1 MGVDATPPPAAP
13 AVTMPSVA
21 EPVVEPPPRTAS
33 TGFFAEGGLG
43 AVAFLPKTSKDAAV
57 GPEISLRMGRD
68 LFSFLSLG
76 IYAAAS
82 SHEATLP
89 PPPTGQFFQLY
100 RGGID
105 ARLGGRFERI
115 ALFLEGGAGA
125 AMISSNVLEKVK
137 ITDPGER
144 FSITFHG
151 GAGIEYQLENRHYAV
166 GLGVDAFLIPQF
178 ANIKAID
185 SRLYLRYT
193 YGGG

>member
-1 MGVDATPPPAAP
+1 MFTRRHFLAANVAATLLPGIARSQTPGI
-13 AVTMPSVA
+13 
-21 EPVVEPPPRTAS
+21 TA
-33 TGFFAEGGLG
+33 T
-43 AVAFLPKTSKDAAV
+43 
-57 GPEISLRMGRD
+57 EIKIGQT
-68 LFSFLSLG
+68 LG

-82 SHEATLP
+82 THEATTP
-89 PPPTGQFFQLY
+89 PPPTWQFFQLY
-100 RGGID
+100 RGGLD
-105 ARLGGRFERI
+105 GRLGGRFERI
-115 ALFLEGGAGA
+115 ALFLEGGAGI
-125 AMISSNVLEKVK
+125 AMISSNVLEAVK

-178 ANIKAID
+178 ANMKAID